1 MTKEEFQYVGK
12 SIPPSELFDKV
23 TGRFQY
29 VGDRSAELYGKI
41 LRSPFPHARIKH
53 IDTSKV
59 EKLSG
64 VEAVLTHKD
73 VPPGK
78 WPRRDHRA
86 CDSPEDHGR
95 VGVYEG

>member
-1 MTKEEFQYVGK
+1 MSKEEFRIVGK
-12 SIPPSELFDKV
+12 SIPPRELFDKV

-29 VGDRSAELYGKI
+29 VGDLPAELYGKI

-64 VEAVLTHKD
+64 VEAVLTH
-73 VPPGK
+73 
-78 WPRRDHRA
+78 
-86 CDSPEDHGR
+86 
-95 VGVYEG
+95 